1 MLHLQLRRQLLL
13 LLSLLLLLRWWLW
26 LLLGLLLLLLLLTNM
41 LHLLPVSLLLHFPR
55 RLLLACNLTR
65 VL

>member
-26 LLLGLLLLLLLLTNM
+26 LLLGLLLLLLTNM
-41 LHLLPVSLLLHFPR
+41 LHLLPVSLLLGFPW
-55 RLLLACNLTR
+55 RLLLTCNLTR

>member
-26 LLLGLLLLLLLLTNM
+26 LLLGLLLLLLLTNM